1 METQKVI
8 HVDIGAVSFLPE
20 EKLTGIPRV
29 TLSLAHEFAKLGQ
42 HDTRNLNLISLLHED
57 LDVPTDILERF
68 NLHQTPVDVRQ
79 GEGTI
84 LLLDS
89 YFFKF
94 NFLNKLQPEYRKNY
108 QIVDYVHDILPLITE
123 GLFNFSPF
131 RFKHFINQSCRF
143 SDAIV
148 TPSKKTADD
157 IVKYVLERDEVQV
170 GASLLLAFN
179 PHGADFA
186 AHPFEH
192 SQDTTQQDV
201 PEPYFLA
208 VGTLEIRKNHLFILD
223 AFEMLWAAGVNVNLC
238 FAGRIGWKVEDLL
251 GRLQNHPERNKRLF
265 FFNGP
270 SDEKLAG
277 LYRGACGLV
286 GASLDE
292 GFGLPIVEAAEY
304 GVPLLLSDIAIFG
317 EVAGEHA
324 RYFSLDNPAHLADAV
339 ERFLEDEGQG
349 VRRENSS
356 LIGQQS
362 WNESAKNLVEIISRD
377 RWYCEIRPDK
387 TVEYF

>member
-1 METQKVI
+1 MP
-8 HVDIGAVSFLPE
+8 G
-20 EKLTGIPRV
+20 
-29 TLSLAHEFAKLGQ
+29 
-42 HDTRNLNLISLLHED
+42 
-57 LDVPTDILERF
+57 DILERF

-94 NFLNKLQPEYRKNY
+94 NFLNKLQSACRKNY

-131 RFKHFINQSCRF
+131 RFKHFIDQSCRF
-143 SDAIV
+143 SDAII

-157 IVKYVLERDEVQV
+157 IINYVLEREEVQV
-170 GASLLLAFN
+170 GSSLKLAFN

-192 SQDTTQQDV
+192 SQDITQQDA
-201 PEPYFLA
+201 PEPYFLT
-208 VGTLEIRKNHLFILD
+208 VGTLEIRKNHLFILE
-223 AFEMLWAAGVNVNLC
+223 AFERLWAAGVNVNLC
-238 FAGRIGWKVEDLL
+238 FAGRIGWRVEDLVE
-251 GRLQNHPERNKRLF
+251 RLQNHPERNRRLF

-270 SDEKLAG
+270 SDGKLAS

-304 GVPLLLSDIAIFG
+304 GVPLLLSDIAIFR
-317 EVAGEHA
+317 EVAGDHA
-324 RYFSLDNPAHLADAV
+324 RYFSLDDPAHLADAV
-339 ERFLEDEGQG
+339 ERFLEDERQG
-349 VRRENSS
+349 VRTENSC
-356 LIGQQS
+356 LIGHKS
-362 WNESAKNLVEIISRD
+362 WNESAKSLVEIISRD
-377 RWYCEIRPDK
+377 SWYCEIRPDK
-387 TVEYF
+387 AVKYF